1 MKADELLRQ
10 YAAGERYFRGVSLQ
24 GIYLRGV
31 SLSGAD
37 LRWVDLS
44 RASLMDVDLS
54 QANLHG
60 ANLSSSNLLMANLN
74 QACLSQANFQQAI
87 LIKADLSETVLHTT
101 NFQRANLCLA
111 NLMGASDISTANL
124 QKAILNGATM
134 PDGTVFGKRS
144 WWFRLQGVFER
155 LNRNAI
161 CLQQRNAIATE
172 KERLQLT
179 HFNWKSNPGSEGSFD
194 RWHRP

>member
-1 MKADELLRQ
+1 VKAASMKADELLRQ

-60 ANLSSSNLLMANLN
+60 ANLSSSNLLMANLS
-74 QACLSQANFQQAI
+74 QACLSQANFTSAI
-87 LIKADLSETVLHTT
+87 LIKADLSEASLHTT
-101 NFQRANLCLA
+101 NFQRANLSLA
-111 NLMGASDISTANL
+111 NLMGASHISTADL

-134 PDGTVFGKRS
+134 PDGNVFGKRI
-144 WWFRLQGVFER
+144 WWFRLPGVWES
-155 LNRNAI
+155 LNRNLI
-161 CLQQRNAIATE
+161 SNR
-172 KERLQLT
+172 KERLHPT
-179 HFNWKSNPGSEGSFD
+179 SFNWKSNQGSEGSFD

>member
-31 SLSGAD
+31 SLRGAD

-44 RASLMDVDLS
+44 QASLMDVDLS

-60 ANLSSSNLLMANLN
+60 ANLSSSNLLMANLS

-87 LIKADLSETVLHTT
+87 LIKTDLSETSLHTT
-101 NFQRANLCLA
+101 NFQQANLSLA
-111 NLMGASDISTANL
+111 NLMGASDILTADL
-124 QKAILNGATM
+124 QRAILSGATM
-134 PDGTVFGKRS
+134 PDGTVFAKCS
-144 WWFRLQGVFER
+144 WWLRLQGVWKSW
-155 LNRNAI
+155 NRNAI
-161 CLQQRNAIATE
+161 ANG
-172 KERLQLT
+172 KELLHPT
-179 HFNWKSNPGSEGSFD
+179 SLNWKSTQSSEGSFD
-194 RWHRP
+194 RWYKP